1 MRDDDAR
8 FRLDEIETEFAAY
21 RERTD
26 AKLAALEDCYR
37 ERLTHDESL
46 HSEVAACI
54 TRVIQCEH
62 AVEEFELHHVEPE
75 GGRPLPRKRNQKKG
89 PKP

>member
-8 FRLDEIETEFAAY
+8 FRLDEIETKFRAY

-37 ERLTHDESL
+37 ERLGHDETL
-46 HSEVAACI
+46 HSDVANLV
-54 TRVIQCEH
+54 TRVLSCEH

-75 GGRPLPRKRNQKKG
+75 GGHPLPRKRNQKPKG
-89 PKP
+89 K